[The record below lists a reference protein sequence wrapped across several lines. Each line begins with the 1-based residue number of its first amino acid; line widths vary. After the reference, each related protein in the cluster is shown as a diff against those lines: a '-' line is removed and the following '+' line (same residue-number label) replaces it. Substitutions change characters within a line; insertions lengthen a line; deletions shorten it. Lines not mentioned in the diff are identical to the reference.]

1 MNERHAVIVGL
12 DGMPLR
18 IFEKLFEYSAMPFT
32 KHLWGKMLTA
42 ELEVDLPFTLASWTT
57 ISTGVNPGKH
67 GIFDFLRPLSNGEPR
82 LVTREDLERP
92 TINEIV
98 ALNKLESVT
107 INVPMTFPPV
117 IKSRNTVISDWTYPK
132 KDAWPPKE
140 REIVRKYLLQGPPI
154 KYFTIDGYIEAL
166 LEGLEHRIDLIE
178 HYYTKRNWTL
188 FYTVI
193 PEPDWIFHKLYGEIL
208 RGSKRATIALKIFHK
223 IDKTIKMIYE
233 NMPEK
238 TMLILCS
245 DHGFM
250 EANIALN
257 GNILLKKLGL
267 LKSAENLNLKSK
279 IALTLAKILP
289 SKIKHRLKYSS
300 AVIIAHKIGMAEP
313 FKAGKIPIDY
323 SNSKAYMTISYNIYI
338 NPKVSQNERS
348 QIRNYVINE
357 LRKYEHIIQTLQL
370 GDKYFKGPC
379 VNKAPDIIVIPRE
392 GCNITTRLGY
402 KEILEKGKWYIHSTK
417 GFIAIKIDE
426 DNNVIRSNVTIIRNY
441 DITPTVLGYLHL
453 PLDLDMDGTVLT
465 VDKAFKPKYHWYS
478 KYYKLLKR
486 LRKSL

>member
-1 MNERHAVIVGL
+1 MNRRHAVIVGL

-208 RGSKRATIALKIFHK
+208 RGSKQATKALKIFHK
-223 IDKTIKMIYE
+223 IDKTIKIIYE
-233 NMPEK
+233 NIPEE

-250 EANIALN
+250 EADKALN

-267 LKSAENLNLKSK
+267 LKTLKNLDFKSK
-279 IALTLAKILP
+279 IALALAKMLP
-289 SKIKHRLKYSS
+289 QKIKHKLKYGT
-300 AVIIAHKIGMAEP
+300 AEIIAAKIGITKP
-313 FKAGKIPIDY
+313 FQAGKIPIDY
-323 SNSKAYMTISYNIYI
+323 KNSKAYMTISYNIYI
-338 NPKVSQNERS
+338 NPKITSDERFLLKS
-348 QIRNYVINE
+348 MIMKE
-357 LRKYEHIIQTLQL
+357 LRKYENMLQIIEY
-370 GDKYFKGPC
+370 GSKYFKGPYISR
-379 VNKAPDIIVIPRE
+379 APDIIIIPKE
-392 GCNITTRLGY
+392 GYNITTRLSY
-402 KEILEKGKWYIHSTK
+402 NKVIEKGKWYIHSIR
-417 GFIAIKIDE
+417 GFIAIKADVQYITKYI
-426 DNNVIRSNVTIIRNY
+426 NIRNY
-441 DITPTVLGYLHL
+441 DITPTILAHLQL
-453 PLDLDMDGTVLT
+453 PLDPDIDGKVLIKT
-465 VDKAFKPKYHWYS
+465 IKHNYRKYDI
-478 KYYKLLKR
+478 YYKFIK
-486 LRKSL
+486 KTKHYK